1 MHIGTIMKISDT
13 SSQDV
18 TLSPATG
25 RKKFIVISIVVALL
39 LLAWVTVP
47 AVQRWSQAQ
56 QSVSAERLRFAQV
69 TRGDFVRDV
78 TVQGRIVAA
87 VSPTLF
93 ASQVGTI
100 TFSVDAGDTVTEGQV
115 LATIDSPELQN
126 RLLQERSRL
135 MSLQIEY
142 DRQRIANQQDVLEN
156 TRALDSATIS
166 LKAAQRELDRS
177 EQAIGLGAITTVDYE
192 RARDNLETAQVMH
205 KHAELDTELD
215 NERLNFEL
223 QTRQLAV
230 EQQELLVQD
239 VARQVADLSIVSP
252 VSGIVGNLLV
262 DQKASVAR
270 NQAVLSVV
278 DLSAFEIEVQV
289 PESYVGDLALGML
302 AEVRAGTQ
310 LQSATLVA
318 VSPEI
323 VDNQVSARLRFDEP
337 VPDGLRQNQRLST
350 RILLEEKSDIL
361 MVQRGQFLE
370 SGSGR
375 MAYRV
380 IDNIAYRTAIV
391 IGATSLA
398 SVEILDGL
406 SVGDTIIVSG
416 TDAFDGADTV
426 LINN

>member
-1 MHIGTIMKISDT
+1 MTISDT
-13 SSQDV
+13 SAQDV
-18 TLSPATG
+18 ALTPTTG
-25 RKKFIVISIVVALL
+25 RKKLIIITVISASLL
-39 LLAWVTVP
+39 LFAWLALP
-47 AVQRWSQAQ
+47 ALQRWTQAQ

-69 TRGDFVRDV
+69 IRGDFVRDV
-78 TVQGRIVAA
+78 TVQGRVVAA

-93 ASQVGTI
+93 ASQTGTI
-100 TFSVDAGDTVTEGQV
+100 TFNVDAGDEVEQGQV
-115 LATIDSPELQN
+115 LATIDSPEMQN
-126 RLLQERSRL
+126 MLLQERSRL

-142 DRQRIANQQDVLEN
+142 DRQRIANQQEVLEN
-156 TRALDSATIS
+156 TRAFDSAALA
-166 LKAAQRELDRS
+166 LKAAQRELTRS
-177 EQAIGLGAITTVDYE
+177 ELAIAQGAISSVDHE
-192 RARDNLETAQVMH
+192 RTRDNLDTARIMH

-215 NERLNFEL
+215 NERLTFEL

-230 EQQELLVQD
+230 DQQELLVQD
-239 VARQVADLSIVSP
+239 LSRQVEELAIVSP

-262 DQKASVAR
+262 DQKTNVAR

-289 PESYVGDLALGML
+289 PENYVGDLAIGML

-310 LQSATLVA
+310 LQHATLVA

-323 VDNQVSARLRFDEP
+323 VDNQVSARLRFDER

-350 RILLEEKSDIL
+350 RILLEEKQNVL

-375 MAYRV
+375 QAYRV
-380 IDNIAYRTAIV
+380 INDIAYRTPIV

-406 SVGDTIIVSG
+406 NPGDTIIVSG
-416 TDAFDGADTV
+416 TDAFDEADTV

>member
-1 MHIGTIMKISDT
+1 MKISDT

-18 TLSPATG
+18 AINPAHG
-25 RKKFIVISIVVALL
+25 RKKVLIVTIAVATLL
-39 LLAWVTVP
+39 LLSWVTVP

-56 QSVSAERLRFAQV
+56 QSVSAERLRFAEV
-69 TRGDFVRDV
+69 VRGDFVRDV

-93 ASQVGTI
+93 ASQGGTI
-100 TFSVDAGDTVTEGQV
+100 TFSVDAGDTVAEGQV

-126 RLLQERSRL
+126 QLLQERSRL

-142 DRQRIANQQDVLEN
+142 DRQRISNQQEILEN
-156 TRALDSATIS
+156 TRAFDSATIS

-177 EQAIGLGAITTVDYE
+177 QQAIEVGAITAVDYE

-215 NERLNFEL
+215 NERLDFEL

-239 VARQVADLSIVSP
+239 LARQVDELSIVSP

-262 DQKASVAR
+262 DQKTSVTR

-289 PESYVGDLALGML
+289 PENYVGDLALGML
-302 AEVRAGTQ
+302 AEVRAGSQ
-310 LQSATLVA
+310 LQRATLVA

-350 RILLEEKSDIL
+350 RILLEEKNNVL

-375 MAYRV
+375 LAYRV
-380 IDNIAYRTAIV
+380 VNNIAHRAPIV

-406 SVGDTIIVSG
+406 NVGDTIIVSG
-416 TDAFDGADTV
+416 TDAFDDADTV

>member
-1 MHIGTIMKISDT
+1 MTISDT
-13 SSQDV
+13 SAQDV
-18 TLSPATG
+18 VLTPANG
-25 RKKFIVISIVVALL
+25 GKKLIVITVVTVAVL
-39 LLAWVTVP
+39 LLAWLAFP
-47 AVQRWSQAQ
+47 ALQRWTQAQ

-69 TRGDFVRDV
+69 VRGDFVRDV
-78 TVQGRIVAA
+78 TVQGRVVAA

-93 ASQVGTI
+93 ASQTGTI
-100 TFSVDAGDTVTEGQV
+100 TFVVDAGDQVNEGQI
-115 LATIDSPELQN
+115 LANIDSPEMQN
-126 RLLQERSRL
+126 LLLQERSRL

-142 DRQRIANQQDVLEN
+142 DRQRIANQQKVLEN
-156 TRALDSATIS
+156 TRAFDSAALS
-166 LKAAQRELDRS
+166 LKAAQRELTRS
-177 EQAIGLGAITTVDYE
+177 ELAIAQGAISSVDHE
-192 RARDNLETAQVMH
+192 RSRDNLDTARIMH
-205 KHAELDTELD
+205 KHAELNTELD
-215 NERLNFEL
+215 NERLAFEL

-230 EQQELLVQD
+230 DQQELLVQD
-239 VARQVADLSIVSP
+239 LSRQVEELAIVSP

-262 DQKASVAR
+262 DQKTNVAR

-289 PESYVGDLALGML
+289 PENYVGDLAIGML
-302 AEVRAGTQ
+302 AEVRAGSQ

-323 VDNQVSARLRFDEP
+323 VDNQVSARLRFDAS
-337 VPDGLRQNQRLST
+337 VPGGLRQNQRLST
-350 RILLEEKSDIL
+350 RILLEEKQDVL

-375 MAYRV
+375 LAYRV
-380 IDNIAYRTAIV
+380 INDIAYRTPIV

-406 SVGDTIIVSG
+406 SPGDTIIVSG
-416 TDAFDGADTV
+416 TDAFDDADTV

>member
-1 MHIGTIMKISDT
+1 MKISDT

-18 TLSPATG
+18 AITPTNSR
-25 RKKFIVISIVVALL
+25 RKVLVVTVAVALVM
-39 LLAWVTVP
+39 LLAWISVP
-47 AVQRWSQAQ
+47 AIQRWTQAE
-56 QSVSAERLRFAQV
+56 QSVAAERLRFSQV
-69 TRGDFVRDV
+69 AYGDFVRDV
-78 TVQGRIVAA
+78 TVQGRVVAA

-93 ASQVGTI
+93 ASQAGTI
-100 TFSVDAGDTVTEGQV
+100 TFSVDAGDAVIEGQV
-115 LATIDSPELQN
+115 LATIDSPEMQN
-126 RLLQERSRL
+126 LLLQERSRL

-142 DRQRIANQQDVLEN
+142 DRQRIANQQEILEN
-156 TRALDSATIS
+156 TRAFDSATIS
-166 LKAAQRELDRS
+166 LKAAQRELTRS
-177 EQAIGLGAITTVDYE
+177 ELARAQGAITAVDYE

-205 KHAELDTELD
+205 KHAELNTELD
-215 NERLNFEL
+215 NERLAFEL

-239 VARQVADLSIVSP
+239 LARQVDELAILSP

-262 DQKASVAR
+262 DQKTSVAR

-289 PESYVGDLALGML
+289 PENYVGDLAIGML
-302 AEVRAGTQ
+302 AEVRAGAQ
-310 LQSATLVA
+310 VQSATLVA

-323 VDNQVSARLRFDEP
+323 VDNQVSARLRFDGP
-337 VPDGLRQNQRLST
+337 VPDGLRQNQRLTT
-350 RILLEEKSDIL
+350 RILLEEKKGVL

-375 MAYRV
+375 LAYRV
-380 IDNIAYRTAIV
+380 VDGIAYRTPIV
-391 IGATSLA
+391 IGATSLS

-406 SVGDTIIVSG
+406 SPGDTIIVSG
-416 TDAFDGADTV
+416 TDAFDDAETV

>member
-1 MHIGTIMKISDT
+1 MKISDT
-13 SSQDV
+13 SSQDIA
-18 TLSPATG
+18 LSPANG
-25 RKKFIVISIVVALL
+25 RKKILILSAVVALL

-56 QSVSAERLRFAQV
+56 QSVSAERLRFAEV
-69 TRGDFVRDV
+69 VRGDFVRDV

-93 ASQVGTI
+93 ASQGGTI
-100 TFSVDAGDTVTEGQV
+100 TFSVDAGDTVAEGQV

-126 RLLQERSRL
+126 QLLQERSRL

-142 DRQRIANQQDVLEN
+142 DRQRIANQQEVLEN
-156 TRALDSATIS
+156 TRAFDSATIS

-177 EQAIGLGAITTVDYE
+177 QQAIEVGAITAVDYE

-205 KHAELDTELD
+205 KHAALDTELD
-215 NERLNFEL
+215 NERLEFEL

-230 EQQELLVQD
+230 EQQALLVSD
-239 VARQVADLSIVSP
+239 LTRQVDELSIVSP
-252 VSGIVGNLLV
+252 ASGIVGNLLV
-262 DQKASVAR
+262 DQKTSVTR

-289 PESYVGDLALGML
+289 PENYVSDLALGML
-302 AEVRAGTQ
+302 AEVRAGSQ
-310 LQSATLVA
+310 LQRATLVA

-350 RILLEEKSDIL
+350 RILLEEKLDVL

-375 MAYRV
+375 LAYRV
-380 IDNIAYRTAIV
+380 INNMAYRTPIV

-406 SVGDTIIVSG
+406 TVGDTIIVSG
-416 TDAFDGADTV
+416 TDAFDDADTV
-426 LINN
+426 MINN

>member
-1 MHIGTIMKISDT
+1 MKISDT
-13 SSQDV
+13 SSQDIV
-18 TLSPATG
+18 LSPATG
-25 RKKFIVISIVVALL
+25 RKKILVIAAVIAAL

-47 AVQRWSQAQ
+47 VIQRWSQAQ

-69 TRGDFVRDV
+69 IRGDFVRDV
-78 TVQGRIVAA
+78 TVQGRIIAA

-93 ASQVGTI
+93 ASQGGTI
-100 TFSVDAGDTVTEGQV
+100 TFAVDAGDSVTEGQV

-126 RLLQERSRL
+126 LLLQERSRL

-142 DRQRIANQQDVLEN
+142 DRQRIANQQEVLEN
-156 TRALDSATIS
+156 TRAFDSATIS

-177 EQAIGLGAITTVDYE
+177 QQAIEVGAITAVDYE
-192 RARDNLETAQVMH
+192 RARDNMETAQVMH
-205 KHAELDTELD
+205 KHAELDTALD
-215 NERLNFEL
+215 NERLDFEL

-230 EQQELLVQD
+230 EQQELLVLD
-239 VARQVADLSIVSP
+239 LSRQVEELSIVSP

-262 DQKASVAR
+262 DQKTSVSR

-289 PESYVGDLALGML
+289 PENYVGDLALGML
-302 AEVRAGTQ
+302 AEVRVGSQ
-310 LQSATLVA
+310 LQRATLVA

-350 RILLEEKSDIL
+350 RIMLEEKSDVL

-375 MAYRV
+375 LAYRV
-380 IDNIAYRTAIV
+380 VNNIAYRTPIV

-406 SVGDTIIVSG
+406 NVGDTIIVSG
-416 TDAFDGADTV
+416 TDAFDDAETV

>member
-1 MHIGTIMKISDT
+1 MKISDT

-18 TLSPATG
+18 AINPAHG
-25 RKKFIVISIVVALL
+25 RKKVLIVTIAVATLL

-56 QSVSAERLRFAQV
+56 QSVSAERLRFAEV
-69 TRGDFVRDV
+69 VRGDFVRDV

-93 ASQVGTI
+93 ASQGGTI
-100 TFSVDAGDTVTEGQV
+100 TFSVDAGDTVAEGQV

-126 RLLQERSRL
+126 QLLQERSRL

-142 DRQRIANQQDVLEN
+142 DRQRISNQQEILEN
-156 TRALDSATIS
+156 TRAFDSATIS

-177 EQAIGLGAITTVDYE
+177 QQAIEVGAITAVDYE

-215 NERLNFEL
+215 NERLDFEL

-239 VARQVADLSIVSP
+239 LARQVDELSIVSP

-262 DQKASVAR
+262 DQKTSVTR

-289 PESYVGDLALGML
+289 PENYVGDLALGML
-302 AEVRAGTQ
+302 AEVRAGSQ
-310 LQSATLVA
+310 LQRATLVA

-350 RILLEEKSDIL
+350 RILLEEKNNVL

-375 MAYRV
+375 LAYRV
-380 IDNIAYRTAIV
+380 VNNIAHRTPIV

-406 SVGDTIIVSG
+406 NVGDTIIVSG
-416 TDAFDGADTV
+416 TDAFDDADTV

>member
-1 MHIGTIMKISDT
+1 MKISDT
-13 SSQDV
+13 SSQDIE
-18 TLSPATG
+18 LRPATG
-25 RKKFIVISIVVALL
+25 RKKLLVIAGVIALL

-47 AVQRWSQAQ
+47 VVQRWSQAQ
-56 QSVSAERLRFAQV
+56 QSISAERLRFGEV
-69 TRGDFVRDV
+69 IRGDFVRDV

-93 ASQVGTI
+93 ASQSGTI
-100 TFSVDAGDTVTEGQV
+100 TFAVDAGDTVEEGQV

-126 RLLQERSRL
+126 QLLQERSRL

-142 DRQRIANQQDVLEN
+142 DRQRIANQQEVLEN
-156 TRALDSATIS
+156 TRAFDSATIS

-177 EQAIGLGAITTVDYE
+177 QQAIDVGAITAVDYE
-192 RARDNLETAQVMH
+192 RARDNLDTAQVMH
-205 KHAELDTELD
+205 KHAELDTALD
-215 NERLNFEL
+215 NERLDFEL

-239 VARQVADLSIVSP
+239 LSRQVQELSIVSP

-262 DQKASVAR
+262 DQKTSVTR
-270 NQAVLSVV
+270 NLPVLSVV

-289 PESYVGDLALGML
+289 PENYVGDLALGML
-302 AEVRAGTQ
+302 AEVRAGSQ
-310 LQSATLVA
+310 LQRATLVA

-350 RILLEEKSDIL
+350 RIMLEEKSDVL

-375 MAYRV
+375 LAYRV
-380 IDNIAYRTAIV
+380 VNNIAYRTPIV

-406 SVGDTIIVSG
+406 NVGDTIIVSG
-416 TDAFDGADTV
+416 TDAFDDADTV

>member
-1 MHIGTIMKISDT
+1 MKISDT
-13 SSQDV
+13 SSQDIV
-18 TLSPATG
+18 LTPAVG
-25 RKKFIVISIVVALL
+25 RKKLLVIAVVIALL
-39 LLAWVTVP
+39 LLAWITVP
-47 AVQRWSQAQ
+47 VVQRWSQAQ
-56 QSVSAERLRFAQV
+56 QSVSAERLRFADV
-69 TRGDFVRDV
+69 IRGDFVRDV

-93 ASQVGTI
+93 ASQSGTI
-100 TFSVDAGDTVTEGQV
+100 TFAVDAGDTVTEGQV

-126 RLLQERSRL
+126 QLLQERSRL

-142 DRQRIANQQDVLEN
+142 DRQRIANQQEVLEN
-156 TRALDSATIS
+156 TRAFDSATIS

-177 EQAIGLGAITTVDYE
+177 QQAINVGAITAVDYE

-215 NERLNFEL
+215 NERLDFEL

-239 VARQVADLSIVSP
+239 LSRQVAELSIVSP
-252 VSGIVGNLLV
+252 VNGIVGNLLV
-262 DQKASVAR
+262 DQKTSVTR
-270 NQAVLSVV
+270 NLPVLSVV

-289 PESYVGDLALGML
+289 PENYVGDLALGML
-302 AEVRAGTQ
+302 AEVRAGSQ
-310 LQSATLVA
+310 LQRATLVA

-350 RILLEEKSDIL
+350 RIMLEEKSDVL

-375 MAYRV
+375 LAYRV
-380 IDNIAYRTAIV
+380 INNIAYRTPIV

-406 SVGDTIIVSG
+406 SAGDTIIVSG
-416 TDAFDGADTV
+416 TDAFDDADTV

>member
-1 MHIGTIMKISDT
+1 VLT
-13 SSQDV
+13 
-18 TLSPATG
+18 PAAG
-25 RKKFIVISIVVALL
+25 RKKLLVIAVVIALL
-39 LLAWVTVP
+39 LLAWITVP
-47 AVQRWSQAQ
+47 VVQRWSQAQ
-56 QSVSAERLRFAQV
+56 QSVSAERLRFADV
-69 TRGDFVRDV
+69 IRGDFVRDV

-93 ASQVGTI
+93 ASQSGTI
-100 TFSVDAGDTVTEGQV
+100 TFAVDAGDTVTEGQV

-126 RLLQERSRL
+126 QLLQERSRL

-142 DRQRIANQQDVLEN
+142 DRQRIANQQEVLEN
-156 TRALDSATIS
+156 TRAFDSATIS

-177 EQAIGLGAITTVDYE
+177 QQAINVGAITAVDYE

-215 NERLNFEL
+215 NERLDFEL

-239 VARQVADLSIVSP
+239 LSRQVAELSIVSP
-252 VSGIVGNLLV
+252 VNGIVGNLLV
-262 DQKASVAR
+262 DQKTSVTR
-270 NQAVLSVV
+270 NLPVLSVV

-289 PESYVGDLALGML
+289 PENYVGDLALGML
-302 AEVRAGTQ
+302 AEVRAGSQ
-310 LQSATLVA
+310 LQRATLVA

-337 VPDGLRQNQRLST
+337 VPEGLRQNQRLST
-350 RILLEEKSDIL
+350 RIMLEEKSDVL

-375 MAYRV
+375 LAYRV
-380 IDNIAYRTAIV
+380 INNIAYRTPIV

-406 SVGDTIIVSG
+406 SAGDTIIVSG
-416 TDAFDGADTV
+416 TDAFDDADTV

>member
-1 MHIGTIMKISDT
+1 MKISDT
-13 SSQDV
+13 SAQDI
-18 TLSPATG
+18 TLSPTNG
-25 RKKFIVISIVVALL
+25 RKKILLITVLVATVM
-39 LLAWVTVP
+39 LAWVSVP

-56 QSVSAERLRFAQV
+56 QSVAGERLRFAQV
-69 TRGDFVRDV
+69 MRGDFVRDV

-93 ASQVGTI
+93 ASQSGTI
-100 TFSVDAGDTVTEGQV
+100 TFAVDAGDSVAEGQI
-115 LATIDSPELQN
+115 LANVDSPEMQN
-126 RLLQERSRL
+126 LLLQERSRL

-142 DRQRIANQQDVLEN
+142 DRQRIANQQEVLEN
-156 TRALDSATIS
+156 TRALDTATLS
-166 LKAAQRELDRS
+166 LKAAQRELTRS
-177 EQAIGLGAITTVDYE
+177 ELAIAQGAISTVDLE
-192 RARDNLETAQVMH
+192 RARDNMDTARIMH
-205 KHAELDTELD
+205 KHAELNTELD
-215 NERLNFEL
+215 NERLAFEL
-223 QTRQLAV
+223 KTRQLAV
-230 EQQELLVQD
+230 EQQELLVD
-239 VARQVADLSIVSP
+239 DLGRQVAELAIVSP

-262 DQKASVAR
+262 DQKTNVAR

-289 PESYVGDLALGML
+289 PENYVGDLAIGMPS
-302 AEVRAGTQ
+302 EVRAGSQ
-310 LQSATLVA
+310 LENATLIA

-337 VPDGLRQNQRLST
+337 IPEGLRQNQRLST
-350 RILLEEKSDIL
+350 RILLEEKKNVL

-375 MAYRV
+375 LAYRVVDDMAYRTP
-380 IDNIAYRTAIV
+380 IT

-406 SVGDTIIVSG
+406 NVGDTIIVSG
-416 TDAFDGADTV
+416 TDAFNEADTV